1 MFSEEE
7 SIIYLV
13 RKLATVSLALFML
26 VSMNGC
32 GGDGG
37 DSTPKPVPPEIQ
49 AVDDLL
55 SKPYSEH
62 FKNIQGDYAVANRI
76 AGALQT
82 VVDKT
87 DRMSKHHLLKL
98 VEEGSALI
106 RNPTEEH
113 YASLQDEW
121 NASKSKIKFKKNK

>member
-1 MFSEEE
+1 MFSEEKP
-7 SIIYLV
+7 IKYLA
-13 RKLATVSLALFML
+13 RKLATVSLALFL
-26 VSMNGC
+26 LASMSGC

-37 DSTPKPVPPEIQ
+37 DSTPIPPEIQ
-49 AVDDLL
+49 AADDLL

-76 AGALQT
+76 AGTLQT

-121 NASKSKIKFKKNK
+121 NASKSKIQFKKNK